1 MQYVMST
8 LIIMDPFFL
17 TDLQTLILGEAAGI
31 FLWVVSD
38 VDKRKK
44 WKPKAAL
51 PSEKSFQKP

>member
-1 MQYVMST
+1 
-8 LIIMDPFFL
+8 MDPFFL